1 MKVIFRYLLYALFVA
16 VVVLTVQEDSWAGS
30 LLIGQEHRDCNSESD
45 EVDPSLIV
53 DGNEASIDEVYYSR
67 YSHGSRDRCSSYR
80 KKYTHRCKEGYKEGY
95 GEGLRAYPLGY
106 KYGSR
111 ISLRP
116 AYHTPYGRFRDYRS
130 YHTPYGRFRG
140 YSYGGLRP

>member
-1 MKVIFRYLLYALFVA
+1 MKEILRYLLYALFVA
-16 VVVLTVQEDSWAGS
+16 LVVLTVKEDSWAGS
-30 LLIGQEHRDCNSESD
+30 LVIGQENRDYSRESE
-45 EVDPSLIV
+45 EGDPILIV
-53 DGNEASIDEVYYSR
+53 DENQSSIDEAYYSR
-67 YSHGSRDRCSSYR
+67 YAHGSRDRSSSYR
-80 KKYTHRCKEGYKEGY
+80 KKSTHRCKEGYKEGY
-95 GEGLRAYPLGY
+95 REGLRPYPLGY
-106 KYGSR
+106 EYGSR

>member
-1 MKVIFRYLLYALFVA
+1 MRDIFQYLFYGLFVA

-30 LLIGQEHRDCNSESD
+30 LVIGQENRDCNSESD

-53 DGNEASIDEVYYSR
+53 DDNHASIDEAYYRRYSR
-67 YSHGSRDRCSSYR
+67 GSRDRSSSYR
-80 KKYTHRCKEGYKEGY
+80 KKHTDRCKEG
-95 GEGLRAYPLGY
+95 LRPYPLGY

-116 AYHTPYGRFRDYRS
+116 AYHIPYGRFRDYSS

-140 YSYGGLRP
+140 YSHGGLRP

>member
-1 MKVIFRYLLYALFVA
+1 MKDIFRYLLYALFVA
-16 VVVLTVQEDSWAGS
+16 VVVLTVKEDSWAGS
-30 LLIGQEHRDCNSESD
+30 VVIGQQNWDCSSE
-45 EVDPSLIV
+45 
-53 DGNEASIDEVYYSR
+53 NKDEVYYSR

-116 AYHTPYGRFRDYRS
+116 AYHIPYGRFRDYRS

-140 YSYGGLRP
+140 YSRGGLRP

>member
-1 MKVIFRYLLYALFVA
+1 MKDIFRYLFYGLFVA

-30 LLIGQEHRDCNSESD
+30 LVMGQENRDCNSESD
-45 EVDPSLIV
+45 EADPSLIA
-53 DGNEASIDEVYYSR
+53 DDDQSSINEAYYRR
-67 YSHGSRDRCSSYR
+67 YSCGSRDRSSSYR
-80 KKYTHRCKEGYKEGY
+80 KNHTDRCKEGYKEGY
-95 GEGLRAYPLGY
+95 REGLRAYPLGY

-116 AYHTPYGRFRDYRS
+116 AYHIPYGRFRDYRS

-140 YSYGGLRP
+140 YSHGGLRP